1 MLFRSGT
8 IFGVRALDARAEAAD
23 QCEVVA
29 DNTWCPSTAK
39 AALDRDRSSALVA
52 DITIG
57 IGAAALAGGVVTLLV
72 PLDLGIAIGPG
83 GGALSVGGTFR

>member
-1 MLFRSGT
+1 MLFRS
-8 IFGVRALDARAEAAD
+8 
-23 QCEVVA
+23 
-29 DNTWCPSTAK
+29 PSTAK